1 MSTPALPAVVQAFAG
16 QVTLNTGGQQSDR
29 IFWTGLTLMD
39 SALGTSFRLVQS
51 EVGLGFQGS
60 VSVSG
65 SLVAVR
71 GNTTIA
77 AGTTVTGA
85 SYLYGTQGKLTIK
98 GIHSGSAEVSC
109 GVIGQ
114 LDLSAA
120 QGVTAPVACI
130 WADCGAS
137 VGTATGSHIDGV
149 VIYNT
154 IAGLTINSA
163 IRIYAYSTYLFDLT
177 DPGSNWSVIGTAP
190 GTLSGSLKIKI
201 GSNTR
206 YIALYTSPS

>member
-1 MSTPALPAVVQAFAG
+1 MSTPALPIAVQAFAG
-16 QVTLNTGGQQSDR
+16 QVILNTGGQQSDR
-29 IFWTGLTLMD
+29 IFWTGVTLMD
-39 SALGTSFRLVQS
+39 SALGASFRLVQS
-51 EVGLGFQGS
+51 EVGLGIQGS

-85 SYLYGTQGKLTIK
+85 SYLYGVQGKLTIK

-109 GVIGQ
+109 GVLGQ
-114 LDLSAA
+114 LDLSVA

-137 VGTATGSHIDGV
+137 KGTATGANIDGIA
-149 VIYNT
+149 IYNT

-177 DPGSNWSVIGTAP
+177 DAGNNWVVGTTAATAA
-190 GTLSGSLKIKI
+190 GALKIKL
-201 GSNTR
+201 GGATR
-206 YIALYTSPS
+206 YLQIYSTES

>member
-1 MSTPALPAVVQAFAG
+1 MTVSAFAG
-16 QVTLNTGGQQSDR
+16 QVTLNTGGDQSDR
-29 IFWTGLTLMD
+29 IISTGVTLMD

-51 EVGLGFQGS
+51 EVGLGYQGS

-71 GNTTIA
+71 GNLTIK

-85 SYLYGTQGKLTIK
+85 SYLYGTQGKLTIQ
-98 GIHSGSAEVSC
+98 GHHTGSAEVSC
-109 GVIGQ
+109 GLQGQ

-120 QGVTAPVACI
+120 QAVTAPIAAI

-137 VGTATGSHIDGV
+137 VGTATGANIDGV

-177 DPGSNWSVIGTAP
+177 DAGNNWVVGTTAATAA
-190 GTLSGSLKIKI
+190 GALKFKL
-201 GSNTR
+201 GGATR
-206 YIALYTSPS
+206 YLQIFSTES